1 MTLDELQALADAAT
15 PGPWEIAQH
24 SYSGQFIW
32 VSTLLGDIAEIC
44 DWPPEQCLATAR
56 FIAACRT
63 EVPKLIA
70 EVRRL
75 RYDNKNWL
83 AAHWGGLFAD
93 GKISAQEH
101 DSRIA
106 KLEEATGET

>member
-15 PGPWEIAQH
+15 PGPWQH
-24 SYSGQFIW
+24 TGAGNVYSRKAGGHHAVGFT
-32 VSTLLGDIAEIC
+32 TLSLDDA
-44 DWPPEQCLATAR
+44 D